1 LKVLVTGGL
10 GVIGRPLVTELEQR
24 GHEVWFC
31 DLYQDHHP
39 RYIRCDVRQLR
50 QLGRIF
56 EEHVFDYVYHLAA
69 EFGRHNGEDYYE
81 NLWTTNVIG
90 TKNLLTL
97 QQEKGFRMVFFSS
110 SEVYG
115 DYEGVMR
122 EEVMERQSIRQL
134 NDYAMTKWVGEMQV
148 VNAAQMHE
156 TETVRV
162 RLFNIYGPGEYYSSY
177 RSAICIF
184 CYCAL
189 LGRSYKVYLGHH
201 RTSLYIADAVCTL
214 SNIVDNFR
222 PGMVYNIGGTEYHD
236 MQTVSDMILKYLNR
250 TDDLIE
256 YVELEPWTTRDK
268 KVDVSQA
275 VRDLGHGPKVS
286 LEEGI
291 ARTIEWIKSV
301 YGRSEGS
308 SISSEKDRPGKEMR

>member
-1 LKVLVTGGL
+1 MKILVTGGL
-10 GVIGRPLVTELEQR
+10 GIVGCPLIAELERR
-24 GHEVWFC
+24 GYEVWFC
-31 DLYQDHHP
+31 DLYQHHHP
-39 RYIRCDVRQLR
+39 RYIRCDVRHLR

-56 EEHVFDYVYHLAA
+56 KEHAFDYVYHLAA

-81 NLWTTNVIG
+81 NLWTTNAVG

-97 QQEKGFRMVFFSS
+97 QQEQGFRMVFFSS

-122 EEVMERQSIRQL
+122 EEVLEQQPIRQL

-148 VNAAQMHE
+148 VNAAQTHD

-162 RLFNIYGPGEYYSSY
+162 RLFNIYGPGEYYSPY
-177 RSAICIF
+177 RSAMCIF

-189 LGRSYKVYLGHH
+189 RGSSYKVYLGHH
-201 RTSLYIADAVCTL
+201 RTSLYIADAVETL
-214 SNIVDNFR
+214 GNVVDNFR

-236 MQTVSDMILKYLNR
+236 MQTVSNMILDYLGHK
-250 TDDLIE
+250 DDLVE
-256 YVELEPWTTRDK
+256 YVELEPRTTRDK
-268 KVDVSQA
+268 KVDVSRA
-275 VRDLGHGPKVS
+275 VQDLGHDPKVS

-291 ARTIEWIKSV
+291 ARTIEWMKRV
-301 YGRSEGS
+301 YREPEGNGISPEQDRAGRAMG
-308 SISSEKDRPGKEMR
+308 